1 MRINEHRA
9 KTLRDATANG
19 KRLFYLFDFLSLP
32 CQLPHPPHPP
42 PQPPPPQPLDPHPPP
57 PQPPASPPEEE
68 AALGKIVFMY
78 GKYTTGSTDSP

>member
-19 KRLFYLFDFLSLP
+19 NRLFYLFDFLSLP

-57 PQPPASPPEEE
+57 PQP
-68 AALGKIVFMY
+68 LGPMMAV
-78 GKYTTGSTDSP
+78 TRPTGIFRVTCFTAWFFR